1 MAEILPINLGPWSG
15 IDNVHDPDAA
25 VFQAAGENEKR
36 RPAVLTATDVDID
49 NDGRFVRRGGVEAGT
64 ALSAGLSVFSGA
76 GLLLVQDGG
85 DIKTVDPADWSASIL
100 VTGLNP
106 ERRVVFHEHAAQVFW
121 TNKEVCGRIVP
132 QDGVAPYRVVSSVAR
147 NWGCTAP
154 EITAEPLGGLRAS
167 SIQAGRY
174 LITATFVDSSGIEHG
189 AGKSQVAELATDQ
202 GLWITLPITDPA
214 AVSVRIYISRPN
226 NTGLFFATE
235 AAPADFPFVL
245 TDFEVSEEPLR
256 TQFLVPPLP
265 ADVLFSYR
273 GMLVLGVDEYLFPS
287 YGVNAHLYE
296 VSEVLETRPEPVLAG
311 AGLDDGFWTVTANGA
326 FWTTGTAPETWQT
339 WRRNDLSF
347 AAGSLVL
354 DGGLI
359 PKLETNKEVALFVSE
374 HGLVAG
380 LPGGVLVQ
388 LQQDRVHL
396 DVTAARASIAY
407 REVDKNLRQLVFNL
421 VTE

>member
-15 IDNVHDPDAA
+15 IDNVHDTDAA

-49 NDGRFVRRGGVEAGT
+49 NDGQFARRGGVEAGT
-64 ALSAGLSVFSGA
+64 VLAAGSSVFSSA
-76 GLLLVQDGG
+76 GLLLVQDGSE
-85 DIKTVDPADWSASIL
+85 IKQVNPADWSTSTL

-106 ERRVVFHEHAAQVFW
+106 AQRVVFHEHAAQVFW
-121 TNKEVCGRIVP
+121 SNKEVCGRIES
-132 QDGVAPYRVVSSVAR
+132 GGVAR
-147 NWGCTAP
+147 NWGCSVP
-154 EITAEPLGGLRAS
+154 EIVVSTDVTPAPAIDSGY
-167 SIQAGRY
+167 Y
-174 LITATFVDSSGIEHG
+174 LVVATFVDASGVEHG
-189 AGKSQVAELATDQ
+189 AGKAEV
-202 GLWITLPITDPA
+202 ITLVSGQAFRVDVPVIDPA
-214 AVSVRIYISRPN
+214 AVSVRIYATKPN
-226 NTGLFFATE
+226 NTGLFFVGET
-235 AAPADFPFVL
+235 APADLPLVII
-245 TDFEVSEEPLR
+245 DVAVSEEPLR

-265 ADVLFSYR
+265 TDVLFSYR

-296 VSEVLETRPEPVLAG
+296 VGEVLEARPEPILAG
-311 AGLDDGFWTVTANGA
+311 AGLDDGFWAVTANGA

-339 WRRNDLSF
+339 WRRNDLNF

-354 DGGLI
+354 DGSLI
-359 PKLETNKEVALFVSE
+359 PKLETNKEIALFVSE

-388 LQQDRVHL
+388 LQQDRLHL

-407 REVDKNLRQLVFNL
+407 REVDKNLRQFVFNL